1 MYRKHIL
8 MHALAL
14 LAFGAAACGPSQAAS
29 TQTAAAVPS
38 PTPGATEQKVT
49 YQNDDGLK
57 LVGYIYKPQ
66 GEGPFPVIVWN
77 HGAGK
82 TPDEGSEFD
91 TIAGAFVPE
100 GYIIFAPVRRGQG
113 ESEGESIEDEI
124 AEERSR
130 SGDEAALEL
139 FAKLMNTEQLDD
151 QLAGLAYLKS
161 QPFVDQKH
169 IAVMGCEDG
178 AVQALFG
185 AASKADYGSAVAIS
199 LASQDWTSNAPLQN
213 ELIAAVSRINIPV
226 LLLHPSQDIT
236 KDPGITLNNEFQRL
250 NKHAVLK
257 IFSPFGT
264 PQEQTPCFGGP
275 AGVEIWKADA
285 LTFIR
290 QLTQ

>member
-8 MHALAL
+8 IHALAL
-14 LAFGAAACGPSQAAS
+14 LAFAASACGPSGAAS

-66 GEGPFPVIVWN
+66 GDGPFPVIVWN
-77 HGAGK
+77 HGGEK
-82 TPDEGSEFD
+82 SPDEGSEFD
-91 TIAGAFVPE
+91 TIAEAFVPE
-100 GYIIFAPVRRGQG
+100 GYVVFAPVRRGQG
-113 ESEGESIEDEI
+113 DSEGESIEEEVE
-124 AEERSR
+124 EERSR
-130 SGDEAALEL
+130 GGDEAALEL

-161 QPFVDQKH
+161 QPFVDQNH

-178 AVQALFG
+178 AVQAVFG
-185 AASKADYGSAVAIS
+185 AASKGSYGSAVAIS
-199 LASQDWTSNAPLQN
+199 LASEDWTGNAPLQN
-213 ELIAAVSRINIPV
+213 ALIEAVNRINIPM
-226 LLLHPSQDIT
+226 LFLHPSQDIT

-250 NKHAVLK
+250 NKPAVLK

-264 PQEQTPCFGGP
+264 PQEQTACFGGP
-275 AGVEIWKADA
+275 AGVEIWKPDA

-290 QLTQ
+290 QVTQ